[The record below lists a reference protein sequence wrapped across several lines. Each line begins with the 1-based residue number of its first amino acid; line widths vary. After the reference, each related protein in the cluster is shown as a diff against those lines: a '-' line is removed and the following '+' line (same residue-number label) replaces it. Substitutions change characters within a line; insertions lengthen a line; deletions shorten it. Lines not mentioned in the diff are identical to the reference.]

1 MTVSLLYNH
10 LWSSTFVKY
19 WLLMVKVYQYR
30 YLYDNQA
37 WLLVFQIITSDGQS
51 LSILTANDNHAWLLV
66 CQIITSDGQ
75 HFWESCQ
82 IIISDGQSL

>member
-1 MTVSLLYNH
+1 
-10 LWSSTFVKY
+10 
-19 WLLMVKVYQYR
+19 MVKVYQYR
-30 YLYDNQA
+30 WLNDNQA

-51 LSILTANDNHAWLLV
+51 LLILTANDNHAGLLV

-82 IIISDGQSL
+82 IIISDVKVCKLIIF